1 MKERA
6 DHTSDRTSLLLVER
20 RLNIR
25 VPVHIQASVAG
36 QNQTWHECTIVDIS
50 IGGAKISI
58 DAIDPSEDTRV
69 TVRFRLGTE
78 YQLTAAVVWHRPAER
93 SSHFI
98 GVQWVNL
105 SDSEQSQLILEIM
118 RIAVNRR
125 RRTYPTNH
133 HGFLPY

>member
-6 DHTSDRTSLLLVER
+6 DHTSDQTSLLLVER

-25 VPVHIQASVAG
+25 VPVHIQANVAG
-36 QNQTWHECTIVDIS
+36 QNQIWYECTIIDIS
-50 IGGAKISI
+50 IGGAKILT
-58 DAIDPSEDTRV
+58 DAIDPSEEPQLTL
-69 TVRFRLGTE
+69 RFRLGTE
-78 YQLTAAVVWHRPAER
+78 YQLTASIVWHRPAER

-133 HGFLPY
+133 HGFSPY